1 MAGVLF
7 LTVSCAREAPAEV
20 QRANQA
26 GDAGQFG
33 GACPLHRDVSIM
45 PARAWHEAREVVTRL
60 KIIIPAVVPSVLHYR
75 NPEHRE
81 LLLSGLRMA
90 REDTE

>member
-1 MAGVLF
+1 MGSYLDPTSQPPNPCEDLQMMAGVL
-7 LTVSCAREAPAEV
+7 LVAVSCAREAPAEV

-45 PARAWHEAREVVTRL
+45 PAPGRA
-60 KIIIPAVVPSVLHYR
+60 
-75 NPEHRE
+75 
-81 LLLSGLRMA
+81 
-90 REDTE
+90 